1 MDTTDQPINHLSLCS
16 GYSGIGLGLKR
27 VLPTL
32 REVCHVEVE
41 AYAIANLCNKMQTGA
56 LVPAPIW
63 TDLKSFN
70 FSAFRESMEQG
81 ILSGGFPCQPF
92 SSAGLRKATEDP
104 RHLWPYILEGIRECR
119 PAIVFLENVEGIIS
133 AKTGEGESVL
143 KYVLRSLEKVGYRV
157 TAGLFSAAEVGAPHQ
172 RKRVFILGHADSSRK
187 QQCKRG
193 KQEVREWSKHTSKE
207 LANTDGEGL
216 ERRNGGILQKCSLK
230 LPVRKRS
237 TQSKRWPSGPN
248 EDQHDWEEPRVVG
261 NPICKR
267 LQGTPREKQ
276 SPKKNNQT
284 EKQPQPVKSQLGRTT
299 NGASGRVDRLRLL
312 GNGVVPQTVEL
323 AFRTLL
329 TEITNQQII

>member
-1 MDTTDQPINHLSLCS
+1 MDTADQPINHLSLCS

-41 AYAIANLCNKMQTGA
+41 AYAIANLCDKMQTGA

-63 TDLKSFN
+63 TDLKTFN

-104 RHLWPYILEGIRECR
+104 RHLWPYILEGIKQCR

-143 KYVLRSLEKVGYRV
+143 KYVLRNLEEVGYRV

-193 KQEVREWSKHTSKE
+193 KQEVRGWSEHTSKE
-207 LANTDGEGL
+207 LANADSEGL
-216 ERRNGGILQKCSLK
+216 KRGICGGQNKEWEGFNGHAGRNSPGI
-230 LPVRKRS
+230 P
-237 TQSKRWPSGPN
+237 TRWPSGPN
-248 EDQHDWEEPRVVG
+248 EDQHEWEEPRSISKQQMG
-261 NPICKR
+261 
-267 LQGTPREKQ
+267 GTA
-276 SPKKNNQT
+276 
-284 EKQPQPVKSQLGRTT
+284 
-299 NGASGRVDRLRLL
+299 NGASGRVDSLRLL
-312 GNGVVPQTVEL
+312 GNGVVPQTVEI

-329 TEITNQQII
+329 TEITNQ

>member
-41 AYAIANLCNKMQTGA
+41 AYAIANLCDKMQTGA

-63 TDLKSFN
+63 TDLKTFN

-104 RHLWPYILEGIRECR
+104 RHLWPYILEGIKQCR
-119 PAIVFLENVEGIIS
+119 PAIIFLENVEGIIS

-143 KYVLRSLEKVGYRV
+143 KYVLRSLEEVGYRV

-172 RKRVFILGHADSSRK
+172 RKRVFILGHASSTRLERAKRPQSEGKRNGLTFSDTSKELGHADSSRK
-187 QQCKRG
+187 QQCKKG
-193 KQEVREWSKHTSKE
+193 KQEVRGWSEQTSKE
-207 LANTDGEGL
+207 MANADSEGL
-216 ERRNGGILQKCSLK
+216 ERRNRRILQKCSLE
-230 LPVRKRS
+230 LPVRQRS

-248 EDQHDWEEPRVVG
+248 EDQHEWEEPRA
-261 NPICKR
+261 IS
-267 LQGTPREKQ
+267 KQ
-276 SPKKNNQT
+276 QM
-284 EKQPQPVKSQLGRTT
+284 GRTA
-299 NGASGRVDRLRLL
+299 NGAPGRVDSLRLL
-312 GNGVVPQTVEL
+312 GNGVVPQTVEI

-329 TEITNQQII
+329 TEITNQ

>member
-1 MDTTDQPINHLSLCS
+1 M
-16 GYSGIGLGLKR
+16 
-27 VLPTL
+27 PTL
-32 REVCHVEVE
+32 REICHVEVE

-63 TDLKSFN
+63 TDLKTFN

-92 SSAGLRKATEDP
+92 SLSGKRGGTQDS
-104 RHLWPYILEGIRECR
+104 RHLFPHILEGIKQSR

-172 RKRVFILGHADSSRK
+172 RKRVFILGHASSAGLERA
-187 QQCKRG
+187 KRPQSEG
-193 KQEVREWSKHTSKE
+193 NRNRFAFSDTSKE
-207 LANTDGEGL
+207 LANTNGSGGREDREQSELRTVGIEQPPEGTRLRVDQRKDGQEWQG
-216 ERRNGGILQKCSLK
+216 NQ
-230 LPVRKRS
+230 
-237 TQSKRWPSGPN
+237 WPSGPN
-248 EDQHDWEEPRVVG
+248 EDQHDWEEPRT
-261 NPICKR
+261 IS
-267 LQGTPREKQ
+267 KQ
-276 SPKKNNQT
+276 QMGGIP
-284 EKQPQPVKSQLGRTT
+284 
-299 NGASGRVDRLRLL
+299 NGASGRVDSLRLL